1 MNDFHRPTPKEFD
14 ELVRDQKLDDL
25 QAHELGLVLYHVDED
40 LKEYRKRRE
49 GATPR
54 RELVQRLRR
63 FADLLNN
70 LEYELDRSRKTVAEF
85 LPLEVLEEI
94 GLLMSYG
101 AIEAALNREMHS
113 RDLKCEI
120 ESLTMADPNFRMAQL
135 EERLE
140 YERRTIGL
148 KNGSELLAYLIKTIN
163 QPIKAWFDVD
173 RLNQGGRPPKTV
185 ERDYLLLRLAAAAPA
200 VIGRRPTATANG
212 PFVRLCAA
220 VVVACGFDDRGIER
234 AVEKAIKELSK
245 EQRKGFRRPP
255 RPPATS
261 TESGSANS

>member
-1 MNDFHRPTPKEFD
+1 MNDFYRPTPEEFD
-14 ELVRDQKLDDL
+14 ELVRDQRLDDL
-25 QAHELGLVLYHVDED
+25 QAHELRLVLFHVDED
-40 LKEYRKRRE
+40 LKEYRNRRE
-49 GATPR
+49 ARKPR
-54 RELVQRLRR
+54 KDLVRRLRSL
-63 FADLLNN
+63 ADLLNY
-70 LEYELDRSRKTVAEF
+70 LEYEIDRSRNTAAEF

-94 GLLMSYG
+94 GLLMSYRG
-101 AIEAALNREMHS
+101 IETALNRKMHS
-113 RDLKCEI
+113 RDLKSEI
-120 ESLTMADPNFRMAQL
+120 ESLMMDDPNFRMAQL

-148 KNGSELLAYLIKTIN
+148 KNGTELLAYLIKTIN

-185 ERDYLLLRLAAAAPA
+185 ERDYLLLRLAEAAPA
-200 VIGRRPTATANG
+200 VIGKRPTATANG
-212 PFVRLCAA
+212 PFFRLCSA
-220 VVVACGFDDRGIER
+220 VVVACGFDDRGVER

-261 TESGSANS
+261 PRTGSAKS